1 MTAPQW
7 VQKKYRFVRP
17 VSVTLE
23 NCSNLPSL
31 TTFSLLYVAFHEK
44 ALPVR
49 RLQLWQWQTDTRSG
63 KPEH

>member
-17 VSVTLE
+17 VPVALE
-23 NCSNLPSL
+23 KLAKLPSL

-49 RLQLWQWQTDTRSG
+49 RLQL
-63 KPEH
+63 